1 MSASLRTSYLSHLFL
16 FSGKSY
22 KVNEVGAIL
31 SQSEF
36 SSTTTRDWLSRGT
49 AHIQVNDKAE
59 KMCMKNV
66 ALSIPTLLVFIF
78 QVGNPSL
85 LVEGRP
91 AITFVLMMWKLFC
104 DIRETLYLAF
114 AVFSLLNK
122 CTVVPDRAPLIR
134 ARLFWI
140 HHIRTQN
147 HFSWIC
153 FSVIYYRLF
162 QTPAIWNPQPGSTV
176 LCFWTFLR
184 SRLTVMKELGSL

>member
-147 HFSWIC
+147 YFPGFVFQSFTIGY
-153 FSVIYYRLF
+153 FKLPLF
-162 QTPAIWNPQPGSTV
+162 GIP
-176 LCFWTFLR
+176 
-184 SRLTVMKELGSL
+184 SRAQLFYVFGLSYDLVWLWWRN